1 MSESTAET
9 SGRGRSQR
17 TLAAG
22 TILED
27 RYEIQ
32 RVAGR
37 GGMSTVYVARDLRFS
52 QVARLCAVKEM
63 FDVDPDARVRA
74 LRLVNFERESA
85 MLATLSH
92 PAIPRIYDYF
102 SRGGLVYLV
111 LEYIDG
117 DDLERVLANQKM
129 AFQEDQIIRWAIEI
143 CDVLAMLHDQ
153 QPDPIIF
160 RDLKPS
166 NIMLRV
172 SGQIV
177 LIDFGIARTIQGR
190 QRGTMIGT
198 EGYAPPEQYRGIA
211 DARGDI
217 YALGA
222 TLHHM
227 ATNSDPRLETPFTF
241 SERPIRSLNQDIS
254 EELAAVIM
262 KMVAYNPTDRYQSIH
277 HLRADLEIVQQRQ
290 AAASFMASGM
300 SPIHPAT
307 PVVSPPSDT
316 GRPLRSGTTI
326 LGIPPAR
333 VAVSESPS
341 EAVPVPLTEQR
352 PVKKR
357 AARRRREDAATERL
371 LWATATG
378 DEVRGSAVF
387 DGQSFAIGSYD
398 GHVYSIGVVDGIAR
412 WRFRTGRGV
421 VSRPAV
427 SGETL
432 VFGSE
437 DYSIYAVDRTMG
449 SLLWSHRTG
458 MPVRSSPAIHD
469 TSVVI
474 GSDDAWVYS
483 LDLESGKINWRQR
496 TWGPVRSSP
505 VVAEGRVLIGCDDTY
520 LYALNARTGRV
531 EWRMS
536 CGAPIQSAPL
546 YAGDRVFVASR
557 GGLVTAY
564 SISAGEKIWQFD
576 AKAPILASLKEAAGN
591 LIFGA
596 VDGALYGLACED
608 GTPRWV
614 ERHAN
619 QITASALLAG
629 PIGYVGTVDGDC
641 VCFNTANGDLNWR
654 YHVGGSIVSTP
665 AYGNGII
672 VVGSTDGRICG
683 LMLNESEIQ
692 MLEKGN

>member
-1 MSESTAET
+1 MSRVIFASA
-9 SGRGRSQR
+9 RSS
-17 TLAAG
+17 
-22 TILED
+22 
-27 RYEIQ
+27 
-32 RVAGR
+32 V
-37 GGMSTVYVARDLRFS
+37 
-52 QVARLCAVKEM
+52 LCAIKEM

-85 MLATLSH
+85 LLATLSH

-102 SRGGLVYLV
+102 SRAGLVYLV

-117 DDLERVLANQKM
+117 EDLERVLANQKM
-129 AFQEDQIIRWAIEI
+129 AFQEDQIIRWGVEI
-143 CDVLAMLHDQ
+143 CDVLSMLHDQ
-153 QPDPIIF
+153 KPDPIIF

-254 EELAAVIM
+254 EELSAVIM
-262 KMVAYNPTDRYQSIH
+262 KMVAYNPADRYQSVH

-300 SPIHPAT
+300 SPIHPTTSSGSTSAVNVRPVRAGTTVLGVPPT
-307 PVVSPPSDT
+307 PVA
-316 GRPLRSGTTI
+316 
-326 LGIPPAR
+326 PAT
-333 VAVSESPS
+333 ET
-341 EAVPVPLTEQR
+341 EPVPTIER
-352 PVKKR
+352 RAVKKR
-357 AARRRREDAATERL
+357 AARRRREDALTERL

-378 DEVRGSAVF
+378 DEVRGSATF

-398 GHVYSIGVVDGIAR
+398 GHVYSLGVVDGIVR

-421 VSRPAV
+421 VSRPAIA
-427 SGETL
+427 GDTI

-449 SLLWSHRTG
+449 SLIWTHRTG
-458 MPVRSSPAIHD
+458 MPVRSSPAIHE
-469 TSVVI
+469 TSVIV

-483 LDLESGKINWRQR
+483 LDLESGKVNWRQR

-505 VVAEGRVLIGCDDTY
+505 VVTEGRVLIGCDDTY
-520 LYALNARTGRV
+520 LYALNNRTGRV
-531 EWRMS
+531 EWRAS
-536 CGAPIQSAPL
+536 CGSPIQSAPL
-546 YAGDRVFVASR
+546 YAEGRVFVATR
-557 GGLVTAY
+557 GGMVIAY
-564 SISAGEKIWQFD
+564 SMSGGEKLWQFD
-576 AKAPILASLKEAAGN
+576 AKAPIIASPREVDGT

-596 VDGALYGLACED
+596 VDGALMALACED

-614 ERHAN
+614 ERHSN

-641 VCFNTANGDLNWR
+641 ICFNTANGDLNWR
-654 YHVGGSIVSTP
+654 YTIGGSIVSTP

-683 LMLNESEIQ
+683 LMLNENEIQ

>member
-1 MSESTAET
+1 MTGSTSKTAT
-9 SGRGRSQR
+9 RSRSQR
-17 TLAAG
+17 TLPAG
-22 TILED
+22 TVLED

-32 RVAGR
+32 RIAGR
-37 GGMSTVYVARDLRFS
+37 GGMSTVYVARDLRFT
-52 QVARLCAVKEM
+52 QVERLTAIKEM
-63 FDVDPDARVRA
+63 YDVDPDARVRA

-85 MLATLSH
+85 LLATLSH

-102 SRGGLVYLV
+102 SRNGLVYLV

-117 DDLERVLANQKM
+117 EDLERMLANQKM
-129 AFQEDQIIRWAIEI
+129 AFREDLILRWAIEI

-153 QPDPIIF
+153 KPDPVVF

-166 NIMLRV
+166 NIMLRT

-241 SERPIRSLNQDIS
+241 SERPIRTLNPEIS

-262 KMVAYNPTDRYQSIH
+262 KMVAYNPADRYQSVH

-300 SPIHPAT
+300 TPIHPVGSAGQPT
-307 PVVSPPSDT
+307 PQLDVPAPAV
-316 GRPLRSGTTI
+316 RQGTTV
-326 LGIPPAR
+326 LGVPP
-333 VAVSESPS
+333 
-341 EAVPVPLTEQR
+341 VPVEPATMTTMVPAIER
-352 PVKKR
+352 KPVKKR
-357 AARRRREDAATERL
+357 AARRRRDDSPTERL
-371 LWATATG
+371 LWSTSTG

-387 DGQSFAIGSYD
+387 DGQAFAIGSYD
-398 GHVYSIGVVDGIAR
+398 GHLYSVGVIDGIVR

-427 SGETL
+427 SGDTI

-437 DYSIYAVDRTMG
+437 DYSLYAVDQRDC
-449 SLLWSHRTG
+449 SLRWSHRTG
-458 MPVRSSPAIHD
+458 MPVRSSPAIHGD
-469 TSVVI
+469 AVI
-474 GSDDAWVYS
+474 VGSDDAWVYS
-483 LDLESGKINWRQR
+483 LDVETGKVNWRQR

-505 VVAEGRVLIGCDDTY
+505 VVAHTRVLIGCDDTY
-520 LYALNARTGRV
+520 LYALNDRTGRV
-531 EWRMS
+531 EWRVS
-536 CGAPIQSAPL
+536 SGSPIQTAPL
-546 YAGDRVFVASR
+546 VVGDRVFVTSR
-557 GGLVTAY
+557 GGIINAY
-564 SISAGEKIWQFD
+564 TLSGGERLWQFD
-576 AKAPILASLKEAAGN
+576 ARAPLLASVREVDGLLVVGSS
-591 LIFGA
+591 
-596 VDGALYGLACED
+596 DGALYGLACDD

-619 QITASALLAG
+619 QITATALVAG
-629 PIGYVGTVDGDC
+629 PVGYVGTVDGDC
-641 VCFNTANGDLNWR
+641 ICFNTATGDLVWR
-654 YHVGGSIVSTP
+654 YQVGGSIVSTP

-683 LMLNESEIQ
+683 LMLTENEIQ
-692 MLEKGN
+692 LLEKGA

>member
-1 MSESTAET
+1 MSVTTGKAAS
-9 SGRGRSQR
+9 RRSQR
-17 TLAAG
+17 TLAPG
-22 TILED
+22 TTLED

-52 QVARLCAVKEM
+52 QVERLCAVKEM
-63 FDVDPDARVRA
+63 FDIDPDARVRA

-85 MLATLSH
+85 LLATLSH

-102 SRGGLVYLV
+102 SRDGLVYLV

-117 DDLERVLANQKM
+117 EDLERILANQKM
-129 AFQEDQIIRWAIEI
+129 AFQEDQILRWAIEI

-153 QPDPIIF
+153 KPDPIIF

-241 SERPIRSLNQDIS
+241 SERPIRTLNADIS

-262 KMVAYNPTDRYQSIH
+262 KMVAYNPADRYQTIH

-290 AAASFMASGM
+290 AAASFIAAGMA
-300 SPIHPAT
+300 PLNPT
-307 PVVSPPSDT
+307 PPSEI
-316 GRPLRSGTTI
+316 GAEPVRPVRQGTTV
-326 LGIPPAR
+326 LGVPPAPT
-333 VAVSESPS
+333 APAA
-341 EAVPVPLTEQR
+341 EATSAPVIERRT
-352 PVKKR
+352 VKKR
-357 AARRRREDAATERL
+357 AARRRREDAMTERL
-371 LWATATG
+371 LWATQTG
-378 DEVRGSAVF
+378 DEVRGSALF

-398 GHVYSIGVVDGIAR
+398 SHLYSVGAVDGAVR
-412 WRFRTGRGV
+412 WKFRTGRGV
-421 VSRPAV
+421 VSKPAV
-427 SGETL
+427 AGNTL

-437 DYSIYAVDRTMG
+437 DYSLYAVDRTTG
-449 SLLWSHRTG
+449 TLLWSHRSG
-458 MPVRSSPAIHD
+458 MPIRSSPAIYE
-469 TSVVI
+469 SLVVV
-474 GSDDAWVYS
+474 GSDDAWMYC
-483 LDLESGKINWRQR
+483 LDLDSGKVNWRQR
-496 TWGPVRSSP
+496 TWGPIRSSP
-505 VVAEGRVLIGCDDTY
+505 IFAGGRVLVGCDDTY
-520 LYALNARTGRV
+520 LYALNERTGRV
-531 EWRMS
+531 EWRAS
-536 CGAPIQSAPL
+536 CGGQIQSAPL
-546 YAGDRVFVASR
+546 SVDDRVFVSGRNGA
-557 GGLVTAY
+557 VMAY
-564 SISAGEKIWQFD
+564 SLAAGERLWQYN
-576 AKAPILASLKEAAGN
+576 ASSPILASPREVDGT
-591 LIFGA
+591 IIVGSI
-596 VDGALYGLACED
+596 DGALIGLSAED
-608 GTPRWV
+608 GGVRWL
-614 ERHAN
+614 ERHAS
-619 QITASALLAG
+619 QITASALLARQL
-629 PIGYVGTVDGDC
+629 GYVGTVGGDC
-641 VCFNTANGDLNWR
+641 VCFNTATGELHWR
-654 YHVGGSIVSTP
+654 FQVGGSIVSTP

-683 LMLNESEIQ
+683 LMLQENEIQ
-692 MLEKGN
+692 LLEKGD

>member
-1 MSESTAET
+1 MSDSAAET
-9 SGRGRSQR
+9 TGRGRSQR
-17 TLAAG
+17 TLQAG
-22 TILED
+22 TVLED

-32 RVAGR
+32 RIAGR

-52 QVARLCAVKEM
+52 QVERLCAIKEM

-85 MLATLSH
+85 LLATLSH

-102 SRGGLVYLV
+102 SRGGIVYLV

-117 DDLERVLANQKM
+117 EDLERVLANQKM
-129 AFQEDQIIRWAIEI
+129 AFQEEQIIRWGIEI

-153 QPDPIIF
+153 KPDPVIF

-241 SERPIRSLNQDIS
+241 NERPIRSLNQDIS
-254 EELAAVIM
+254 EELSAVIM
-262 KMVAYNPTDRYQSIH
+262 KMVAYNPADRYQSIH

-300 SPIHPAT
+300 SPLHPMTASGNAT
-307 PVVSPPSDT
+307 PAPARAV
-316 GRPLRSGTTI
+316 RAGTTV
-326 LGIPPAR
+326 LGVPPAP
-333 VAVSESPS
+333 VELP
-341 EAVPVPLTEQR
+341 ETVPTPTIERR

-357 AARRRREDAATERL
+357 AARRRRDDALTERL

-387 DGQSFAIGSYD
+387 DGHSFVIGSYD
-398 GHVYSIGVVDGIAR
+398 GHVYSLGVVDGIVR

-437 DYSIYAVDRTMG
+437 DYSVYAVDRTMG
-449 SLLWSHRTG
+449 SLTWTHRTG
-458 MPVRSSPAIHD
+458 MPVRSSPVIHE
-469 TSVVI
+469 TSVVV

-483 LDLESGKINWRQR
+483 LDMESGKVNWRQR

-520 LYALNARTGRV
+520 LYALNERTGRV
-531 EWRMS
+531 EWRAS
-536 CGAPIQSAPL
+536 CGSPIQSAPL
-546 YAGDRVFVASR
+546 YVDGRVFVASR
-557 GGLVTAY
+557 GGMVVAY
-564 SISAGEKIWQFD
+564 SMSGGEKLWQFD
-576 AKAPILASLKEAAGN
+576 AKVPILASPREVDGT

-596 VDGALYGLACED
+596 VDGALIALACED

-614 ERHAN
+614 ERHSN

-641 VCFNTANGDLNWR
+641 ICFSTANGDLNWR
-654 YHVGGSIVSTP
+654 YQVGGSIVSTP

-672 VVGSTDGRICG
+672 VIGSTDGRICG
-683 LMLNESEIQ
+683 LMLNENEIQ
-692 MLEKGN
+692 MLEKGI

>member
-1 MSESTAET
+1 MSGSTAGT
-9 SGRGRSQR
+9 AGKSRVQR

-22 TILED
+22 TVLED

-52 QVARLCAVKEM
+52 QVERLCAIKEM

-85 MLATLSH
+85 LLATLSH

-117 DDLERVLANQKM
+117 EDLERVLANQKM
-129 AFQEDQIIRWAIEI
+129 AFQEEQIIRWGIEI
-143 CDVLAMLHDQ
+143 CDVLVMLHDQ
-153 QPDPIIF
+153 KPDPIIF

-262 KMVAYNPTDRYQSIH
+262 KMVAYNPADRYQSVH

-290 AAASFMASGM
+290 AAAAFMASGM
-300 SPIHPAT
+300 SPIQS
-307 PVVSPPSDT
+307 SPPAASPASEPI
-316 GRPLRSGTTI
+316 RPVRAGTTV
-326 LGIPPAR
+326 LGVP
-333 VAVSESPS
+333 
-341 EAVPVPLTEQR
+341 PVPAAPAPQPEVKPVPTVER
-352 PVKKR
+352 RTVKKR
-357 AARRRREDAATERL
+357 AARRRRDDAAIERL

-378 DEVRGSAVF
+378 DEVRGSAAF
-387 DGQSFAIGSYD
+387 DGQAFAIGSYD
-398 GHVYSIGVVDGIAR
+398 GHVYSVGVVDGIVR

-427 SGETL
+427 SRETL

-437 DYSIYAVDRTMG
+437 DYSIYAVDRSRG
-449 SLLWSHRTG
+449 SLIWSHRTG
-458 MPVRSSPAIHD
+458 MPVRSSPAVDD
-469 TSVVI
+469 TSVVV

-483 LDLESGKINWRQR
+483 LDLESGKVNWRQR

-505 VVAEGRVLIGCDDTY
+505 VFAEGRVLIGCDDTY

-531 EWRMS
+531 EWRAS

-546 YAGDRVFVASR
+546 YADNRVFVASR
-557 GGLVTAY
+557 GGTVTAY
-564 SISAGEKIWQFD
+564 SMSGGEKLWQFD
-576 AKAPILASLKEAAGN
+576 AKAPVLASLQEVDGT

-596 VDGALYGLACED
+596 VDGALFGLACED

-619 QITASALLAG
+619 QITASTLLAG
-629 PIGYVGTVDGDC
+629 PIGYVGTIDGDC
-641 VCFNTANGDLNWR
+641 ICFNTADGDLIWR
-654 YHVGGSIVSTP
+654 YQVGGSIVSTP
-665 AYGNGII
+665 AYGNGVI

-683 LMLNESEIQ
+683 LMLNENEIQ
-692 MLEKGN
+692 LLEKGN